1 MLECRAAFGL
11 VVLSADL
18 GTAAQHCAHRHGA
31 DQSGLWE
38 KSRGLGNVLPFSAAH
53 SNHPLVRQG
62 RKGQKWEGN
71 GEKWGG
77 GERKKGKKVG
87 RKKRERG
94 EKKRGRKGGKKKGEG
109 KKSQQSKPKGQ
120 SPTAPKCGGS
130 EGGQWETEPRQ
141 PMEQQHSESRV
152 LGKKAKHTKKRR
164 AKSIPFFKQLGGL
177 GARGRRTKIKD
188 NHNENSNNRR

>member
-1 MLECRAAFGL
+1 M
-11 VVLSADL
+11 
-18 GTAAQHCAHRHGA
+18 
-31 DQSGLWE
+31 
-38 KSRGLGNVLPFSAAH
+38 
-53 SNHPLVRQG
+53 
-62 RKGQKWEGN
+62 
-71 GEKWGG
+71 G
-77 GERKKGKKVG
+77 GEWGKMGRGGEEKRKKGGEKEKG
-87 RKKRERG
+87 EGG
-94 EKKRGRKGGKKKGEG
+94 EKKREKRGKKKGEG

>member
-31 DQSGLWE
+31 DRSGLWE

-94 EKKRGRKGGKKKGEG
+94 RKKEGEKGEKKRGRKKK
-109 KKSQQSKPKGQ
+109 P
-120 SPTAPKCGGS
+120 
-130 EGGQWETEPRQ
+130 
-141 PMEQQHSESRV
+141 
-152 LGKKAKHTKKRR
+152 AKQTQG
-164 AKSIPFFKQLGGL
+164 AKSHCAEVRRLRGGTVGDGATTAHGATAFRKQSAGEKSKTHQKKESKEHSFF
-177 GARGRRTKIKD
+177 
-188 NHNENSNNRR
+188 